1 MKKTTYTLLAFG
13 TVALAAASLLSS
25 CIKENPDSPGWEYFP
40 DMYRSP
46 SLETNMASGHDSV
59 LVNGVWMKDTIVMAN
74 MMPPAGTIP
83 RGFTPFPYENTPAG
97 DSLASHFWKS
107 PYTTT
112 DELEA
117 EGKFLYERFCIYCH
131 GAAGDGNGK
140 LVESGK
146 YASTPPNYA
155 KVYADGKLTDG
166 HIYHVITY
174 GKNVMG
180 SHASQ
185 LTPEERWKVVAY
197 VERLGQGGKPY
208 SERMKAMA
216 AAPAADSTAAKKP
229 AQETK

>member
-46 SLETNMASGHDSV
+46 SLETNMASMHDSV
-59 LVNGVWMKDTIVMAN
+59 LVNGVWMKDTAIMAN
-74 MMPPAGTIP
+74 MLPPAGTIP
-83 RGFTPFPYENTPAG
+83 RGFTPFPYANDTTG
-97 DSLASHFWKS
+97 DKLASLYWRN
-107 PYTTT
+107 PYTVT
-112 DELEA
+112 DQFEE
-117 EGKFLYERFCIYCH
+117 EGKFLYERFCVYCH

-140 LVESGK
+140 LVESQK
-146 YASTPPNYA
+146 YASAPPNYA
-155 KVYADGKLTDG
+155 TVHGKGQLTDG

-174 GKNVMG
+174 GKGVMG

-197 VERLGQGGKPY
+197 VERLGRGGKAY
-208 SERMKAMA
+208 SEWQKEMA
-216 AAPAADSTAAKKP
+216 AKPAADSVAKEPAKKP
-229 AQETK
+229 